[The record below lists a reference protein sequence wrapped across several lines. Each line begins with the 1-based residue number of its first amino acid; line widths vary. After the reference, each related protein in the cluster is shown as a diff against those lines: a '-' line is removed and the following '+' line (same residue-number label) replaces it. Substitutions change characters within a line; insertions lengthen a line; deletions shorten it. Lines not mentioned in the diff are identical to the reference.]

1 MAAIMAWVDLPRA
14 AFALSVA
21 AICISALSLCLT
33 WRRDRRSERA
43 GYSLVELHVMP
54 FPIEPGVHAVMLAVT
69 NREEHRVYLKNFRV
83 LRPRGAAFVGHREDS
98 NNTDRPTIF
107 RDQRSRIRVKYVCLF
122 ERGTPGAHWGQT
134 RYLDVGSIRR
144 RAITIRFKLE
154 FDFVDTSGRRIY
166 FQSREATAMKPRRT
180 GYDTS
185 FRNVWTGPLSDVL
198 ESDLNR
204 RSSGPHRQGDPMS
217 AAEVRTII
225 AKIMGRDVVDDTD
238 DPIKDYG
245 ADSL

>member
-1 MAAIMAWVDLPRA
+1 MAWVDLPRA

-43 GYSLVELHVMP
+43 GYPLVELHVMP

-69 NREEHRVYLKNFRV
+69 NREDHHVYLKNFRV
-83 LRPRGAAFVGHREDS
+83 LRPRGAAFVGHREES
-98 NNTDRPTIF
+98 NNTERPTIF
-107 RDQRSRIRVKYVCLF
+107 RDQRSRIGVKYVCLF

-134 RYLDVGSIRR
+134 RYLDVGSSRG

-154 FDFVDTSGRRIY
+154 FDFVDTSSRRIHSSIKRKIDRY
-166 FQSREATAMKPRRT
+166 EAAAAD
-180 GYDTS
+180 YDTS
-185 FRNVWTGPLSDVL
+185 FRNVWTGALSDVL

-204 RSSGPHRQGDPMS
+204 RSSDPHRQGDPH
-217 AAEVRTII
+217 VR
-225 AKIMGRDVVDDTD
+225 RRS
-238 DPIKDYG
+238 PYHHR
-245 ADSL
+245 